1 MSRRVTVAPEART
14 DLFRLNAFLAGQ
26 SDDAAR
32 RAMDAIDTGLRS
44 LGQMPDRAPERP
56 DGRRELMIPFGSS
69 GYVVQFRVQ
78 DDAVVIARVHHMR
91 EDRSGSDE

>member
-1 MSRRVTVAPEART
+1 VSRRVTVAPEARA
-14 DLFRLNAFLAGQ
+14 DLFRLNAILADQ

-32 RAMDAIDTGLRS
+32 RAMDTIDTGLRS
-44 LGQMPDRAPERP
+44 LGQKPHRAPERL
-56 DGRRELMIPFGSS
+56 DGRRELMIPFGRS

-78 DDAVVIARVHHMR
+78 EDSVVIARVYHMR